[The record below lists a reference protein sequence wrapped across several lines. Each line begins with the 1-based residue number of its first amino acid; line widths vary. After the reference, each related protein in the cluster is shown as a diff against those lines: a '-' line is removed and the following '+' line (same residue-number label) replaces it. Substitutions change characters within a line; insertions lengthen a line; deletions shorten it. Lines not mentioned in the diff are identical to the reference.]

1 MNIKIKYEFLKY
13 YYNLN
18 NLYKFI
24 INIKLCP
31 KKKENLIF

>member
-18 NLYKFI
+18 NLYILIFII
-24 INIKLCP
+24 INIK
-31 KKKENLIF
+31 